1 MKQQR
6 INLQNVQIAHG
17 AQYQKKKTKNSIKKM
32 GGRLKQTFLQ
42 GRLTNGQQEH
52 KKIHNITSFQR
63 KANRNYNEVSPHTGQ
78 NGHQQKNPLTINAEE
93 DVEKRDPPILS
104 AV

>member
-1 MKQQR
+1 MQLNIKM
-6 INLQNVQIAHG
+6 
-17 AQYQKKKTKNSIKKM
+17 KKKQPNRKM
-32 GGRLKQTFLQ
+32 DKRSKQTFLQ

-93 DVEKRDPPILS
+93 DVEKREPPILS

>member
-1 MKQQR
+1 MRLNIKM
-6 INLQNVQIAHG
+6 
-17 AQYQKKKTKNSIKKM
+17 KKKQPNRKM
-32 GGRLKQTFLQ
+32 DKRSKQTFLQ
-42 GRLTNGQQEH
+42 GRFTNGQQEH
-52 KKIHNITSFQR
+52 KKIPNITSFQR

-93 DVEKRDPPILS
+93 DVEKREPPILL